1 MDKWRFK
8 YHLNTGLF
16 EKMSQSAIQ
25 KIKSRENSSFDV
37 ILQVGTW
44 YDLADS
50 KNKI

>member
-8 YHLNTGLF
+8 CHLNTGLF

-25 KIKSRENSSFDV
+25 KIKSHENSSFAV
-37 ILQVGTW
+37 ILQVGAW